1 MISALHSVSVNHC
14 NVVTQARIA
23 KETGYQSLEFL
34 YDKLLR
40 YVDNGGSLPELR
52 KLIAGYGLTTSV
64 FNGLV
69 GIGQY
74 GADRV
79 EMLDRARYYTQICSE
94 LECPTMQ
101 ILTQHCL
108 DDLPK
113 EARMEFLT
121 ENIGEITR
129 IGQPYGV
136 RYRIEIICHTAFNSL
151 AQALE
156 VIRRVNAPNLGVVI
170 DFWHLHGSG
179 KQTPEDVAKL
189 DPALIYGVHF
199 CDGVR
204 GIPGQ
209 PWNEEALRDYLP
221 GQGEVDIQAWTDAV
235 KATGFDGVW
244 SAELLSPT
252 NWERDLWE
260 VASEELSS
268 MMQYYHHSNTEKR

>member
-1 MISALHSVSVNHC
+1 MHSVSVNHC

-40 YVDNGGSLPELR
+40 YIDNGRSLSELR
-52 KLIAGYGLTTSV
+52 KLIANYGLTTSV

-74 GADRV
+74 GENRAK
-79 EMLDRARYYTQICSE
+79 MLDRARRYTQICTE

-108 DDLPK
+108 DDLP
-113 EARMEFLT
+113 EETRMDILT
-121 ENIGEITR
+121 ENLSEITR

-170 DFWHLHGSG
+170 DFWHFHGSG
-179 KQTPEDVAKL
+179 KQTPADVAKL

-199 CDGVR
+199 CDGIR
-204 GIPGQ
+204 GVPGQ
-209 PWNEEALRDYLP
+209 PWNEEKLRDYLP
-221 GQGEVDIQAWTDAV
+221 GQGEVDLQAWTDAV

-252 NWERDLWE
+252 NWERDLWD
-260 VASEELSS
+260 VAAEGLAD
-268 MMQYYHHSNTEKR
+268 MLRYYHHSGT

>member
-52 KLIAGYGLTTSV
+52 RLIAGYGLTTSV

-74 GADRV
+74 GADRL
-79 EMLDRARYYTQICSE
+79 EMLAKARYYTQICAA

-108 DDLPK
+108 DDLP
-113 EARMEFLT
+113 EETRLEILT

-129 IGQPYGV
+129 IGRPYGV

-151 AQALE
+151 DQALE
-156 VIRRVNAPNLGVVI
+156 VIRRVNAPNLGLVI

-179 KQTPEDVAKL
+179 KQTPEDVSKL
-189 DPALIYGVHF
+189 DPTLIYGVHF

-209 PWNEEALRDYLP
+209 PRNEEVLRNALP
-221 GQGEVDIQAWTDAV
+221 GQGEVDLQAWTDAV
-235 KATGFDGVW
+235 KSTGFDGVW
-244 SAELLSPT
+244 SAELVSPT

-268 MMQYYHHSNTEKR
+268 MLRYYHRSDTEKR

>member
-1 MISALHSVSVNHC
+1 MIPTLHSVSVNHC

-40 YVDNGGSLPELR
+40 YIDNGRSLSELR
-52 KLIAGYGLTTSV
+52 KLIANYGLTTSV

-74 GADRV
+74 GENRAK
-79 EMLDRARYYTQICSE
+79 MLDRARRYTQICTE

-108 DDLPK
+108 DDLP
-113 EARMEFLT
+113 EETRMDILT
-121 ENIGEITR
+121 ENLSEITR

-170 DFWHLHGSG
+170 DFWHFHGSG
-179 KQTPEDVAKL
+179 KQTPADVAKL

-199 CDGVR
+199 CDGIR
-204 GIPGQ
+204 GVPGQ
-209 PWNEEALRDYLP
+209 PWNEEKLRDYLP
-221 GQGEVDIQAWTDAV
+221 GQGEVDLQTWTDAV

-252 NWERDLWE
+252 NWERDLWD
-260 VASEELSS
+260 VAAEGLAD
-268 MMQYYHHSNTEKR
+268 MLRYYHHSGT